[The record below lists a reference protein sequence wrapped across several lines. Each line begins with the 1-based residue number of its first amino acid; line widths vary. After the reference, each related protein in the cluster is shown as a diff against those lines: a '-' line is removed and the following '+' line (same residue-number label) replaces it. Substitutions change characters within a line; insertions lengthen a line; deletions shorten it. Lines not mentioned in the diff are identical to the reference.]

1 VKFVGFH
8 FDFLDTLTKL
18 NKLALVLIPN
28 EITMNGNSEHAFLAG
43 PRSRWKEFLFSLQV
57 LFQFIKGFR
66 NLHFIGPCIT
76 IFGSARFKE
85 TDVYYQTTEELAT
98 QLGTMGFAIMT
109 GGGPGIMEAANK
121 GAKKSG
127 ALSLGCNI
135 ELPFE
140 QHPNPYLDRMVN
152 IRYFFVR
159 KELLRKY
166 SSGFVIMPGGLGT
179 LDEFVEVITLIQ
191 TGKMKNF
198 PVVVMGVEYHE
209 KLMRY
214 FESLIDQKT
223 VGATDFQHILF
234 TDDIAEAAEHIRNFT
249 EKSPEKHVPGN
260 APLWI
265 LGERKIAPKP

>member
-1 VKFVGFH
+1 
-8 FDFLDTLTKL
+8 
-18 NKLALVLIPN
+18 
-28 EITMNGNSEHAFLAG
+28 MNNNSENAFLAG
-43 PRSRWKEFLFSLQV
+43 PRSRWQEFLFSLEV

-66 NLHFIGPCIT
+66 NLHFVGPCIT
-76 IFGSARFKE
+76 IFGSARFSKD
-85 TDVYYQTTEELAT
+85 DVYYQTTETLAT
-98 QLGTMGFAIMT
+98 QLGKMGFAIMT

-121 GAKKSG
+121 GAKNAG

-179 LDEFVEVITLIQ
+179 LDEFFEVITLIQ

-198 PVVVMGVEYHE
+198 PVVVMGLEYHE
-209 KLMRY
+209 QLMRY
-214 FESLIDQKT
+214 FESLIKEAT
-223 VGATDFQHILF
+223 VGSTDFQHILF
-234 TDDIAEAAEHIRNFT
+234 TDDLAEAAEHIRNFT
-249 EKSPEKHVPGN
+249 ELAPEKH
-260 APLWI
+260 AQLDTPLWI
-265 LGERKIAPKP
+265 LGERKIKRKK

>member
-1 VKFVGFH
+1 
-8 FDFLDTLTKL
+8 
-18 NKLALVLIPN
+18 
-28 EITMNGNSEHAFLAG
+28 MNGNSENAFLAG
-43 PRSRWKEFLFSLQV
+43 PRSRWKEFLFSLEV

-66 NLHFIGPCIT
+66 NLHFVGPCIT
-76 IFGSARFKE
+76 IFGSARFGPE
-85 TDVYYQTTEELAT
+85 DVYYQTTEELAT
-98 QLGTMGFAIMT
+98 RLGKSGFAIMT

-121 GAKKSG
+121 GAKNAG

-179 LDEFVEVITLIQ
+179 LDEFFEVITLIQ

-198 PVVVMGVEYHE
+198 PVVVMGLEYHE
-209 KLMRY
+209 QLMRY
-214 FESLIDQKT
+214 FEALIQEAT
-223 VGATDFQHILF
+223 VSSTDFQHILF
-234 TDDIAEAAEHIRNFT
+234 TDDIAQAEQHIRNFT
-249 EKSPEKHVPGN
+249 EMSPEKRVQID

-265 LGERKIAPKP
+265 LGERKITRKK

>member
-1 VKFVGFH
+1 
-8 FDFLDTLTKL
+8 
-18 NKLALVLIPN
+18 
-28 EITMNGNSEHAFLAG
+28 MNNNSENAFLAG
-43 PRSRWKEFLFSLQV
+43 PRSRWQEFLFSLEV

-66 NLHFIGPCIT
+66 NLHFVGPCIT
-76 IFGSARFKE
+76 IFGSARFSKD
-85 TDVYYQTTEELAT
+85 DVYYQTTETLAT
-98 QLGTMGFAIMT
+98 RLGKMGFAIMT

-121 GAKKSG
+121 GAKNAG

-179 LDEFVEVITLIQ
+179 LDEFFEVITLIQ
-191 TGKMKNF
+191 TGKMNNF
-198 PVVVMGVEYHE
+198 PVVVMGLEYHE

-214 FESLIDQKT
+214 FESLIKEAT
-223 VGATDFQHILF
+223 VGSTDFQHILF

-249 EKSPEKHVPGN
+249 ERAPEKLTN
-260 APLWI
+260 LDAPLWI
-265 LGERKIAPKP
+265 LGERKIKRNK